1 MAVNYQNRIVR
12 DGLVLCLD
20 AADRK
25 SYPGTETTWF
35 DRSGNGINGTSS
47 NLSNFV
53 SNDQKSLYFNSTY
66 VNLALN
72 PSLFTTQATLII
84 FLKLQTAISVTGGG
98 IERLSG
104 GGTKAFSHYT
114 WGDGLAYFGTFL
126 NSSKRVNS
134 IVLSSTVIRTD
145 WHMITITCSPGANNW
160 KFYQNTELIR
170 TDTGDSNISLS
181 TDSIYSVGGDTNYR
195 MQGNI
200 SNILMYNRA
209 LSANDIQQN
218 FTSLKGRFGI

>member
-25 SYPGTETTWF
+25 SYPGSGTTWF
-35 DRSGNGINGTSS
+35 DRSGNGNHGTSS

-53 SNDQKSLYFNSTY
+53 SNDQKSLYFNTTY

-84 FLKLQTAISVTGGG
+84 FLKLATAISITGGG
-98 IERLSG
+98 IERVSG
-104 GGTKAFSHYT
+104 IGSKAFSHYT
-114 WGDGLAYFGTFL
+114 WSDGLAYFGTFL
-126 NSSKRVNS
+126 SEIRRVNS
-134 IVLSSTVIRTD
+134 IALSNTIDRTN

-181 TDSIYSVGGDTNYR
+181 TNGIFSVGGDINYR

-209 LSANDIQQN
+209 LSVNDIQQN

>member
-1 MAVNYQNRIVR
+1 M
-12 DGLVLCLD
+12 
-20 AADRK
+20 
-25 SYPGTETTWF
+25 
-35 DRSGNGINGTSS
+35 
-47 NLSNFV
+47 
-53 SNDQKSLYFNSTY
+53 
-66 VNLALN
+66 ALN
-72 PSLFTTQATLII
+72 PLLFTTEATLII
-84 FLKLQTAISVTGGG
+84 FLKLTNAIGGNGGG

-126 NSSKRVNS
+126 NSTKRVNS
-134 IVLSSTVIRTD
+134 IVLSSSVIRTD

-160 KFYQNTELIR
+160 KFYKNTELIR

-181 TDSIYSVGGDTNYR
+181 TNGIYSVGGDTSYQ

-200 SNILMYNRA
+200 SNILMYNKA

-218 FTSLKGRFGI
+218 FNSLKGRFGI